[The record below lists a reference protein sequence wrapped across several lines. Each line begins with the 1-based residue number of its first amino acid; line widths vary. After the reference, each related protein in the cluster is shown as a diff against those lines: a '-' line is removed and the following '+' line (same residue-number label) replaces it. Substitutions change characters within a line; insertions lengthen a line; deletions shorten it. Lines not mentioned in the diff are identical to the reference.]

1 MFNLKIE
8 KEIRKA
14 LRVKASK
21 INAFTLIFL
30 LTFISL
36 LNIMPKIEAQELPLR
51 DAYFTNSFSD
61 FKIYDKGTVE
71 FSFAILN
78 EKSSEESFIVYIF
91 RNNLRVY
98 KEEITCQ
105 KGKSSDIMDVLITE
119 SWMGPNVYDMKVEL
133 RTYSGTLQ
141 DFHRFSV
148 KVVKLFIFDWFYSM
162 PEIVAHS
169 SRNETLLIA
178 FKNGGNDL
186 MYNTVIEMEEN
197 PQIEVKPKSIN
208 LGNIS
213 AGEIISTKISVRTL
227 KTTEPGN
234 YTLVFQMNY
243 RDFEGEV
250 HTEEKY
256 ASAIVIKQSTKIIL
270 DYSSNVKYNQKI
282 ELFAK
287 LLSDNENYIEN
298 QLITF
303 SLNNEEIGKVETN
316 SSGNASLEYY
326 PTNLDVGEYE
336 IKATFLGSESL
347 GSSDAIGSLIII
359 PLGTFLELDTQN
371 PTFAKE
377 NTSFT
382 ISLKDEN
389 EKAISDRLVM
399 LYLDGINTKNL
410 TTDKNG
416 KSVTNYIFNESGN
429 IYVKAA
435 YIGDNNYLNSQSEL
449 TTLKVEPMPTRLYL
463 DIESV
468 ITKESPVDFKVK
480 LEDKHGNGIEN
491 ANINLF
497 INDEKFATSITN
509 ENGYATLNNQFTN
522 AGIINSISIN
532 AEFDGNDAYSPS
544 QIKRSVTVLNLSIFI
559 VLIVIIIAGAT
570 LALILFVKLNK
581 GGFTL
586 LAKIPS
592 KALGFNICI
601 NCGTKISYSDKFCP
615 FCGSKKGA
623 RPSVTPAL
631 DEIDEKVYNYL
642 VKSGG
647 TISPEQASKELSI
660 PLEKLEKSLG
670 KLKKAGR
677 IAKTDSDN

>member
-1 MFNLKIE
+1 M
-8 KEIRKA
+8 
-14 LRVKASK
+14 RVKASK

-30 LTFISL
+30 LTFICL
-36 LNIMPKIEAQELPLR
+36 LNIMPKIEAQEVPLL

-61 FKIYDKGTVE
+61 FKIYDEGTVE

-105 KGKSSDIMDVLITE
+105 KGKSSDNIDVLITE
-119 SWMGPNVYDMKVEL
+119 NWMGPNVYDMKVEL
-133 RTYSGTLQ
+133 RTYSGVLQ
-141 DFHRFSV
+141 DSHRFSV

-197 PQIEVKPKSIN
+197 PQIEAKLKSID

-213 AGEIISTKISVRTL
+213 AGEIISTEISVRTL

-234 YTLVFQMNY
+234 YTLVIKINY

-250 HTEEKY
+250 HTEEKH
-256 ASAIVIKQSTKIIL
+256 ASAMVIKQNTKIIL
-270 DYSSNVKYNQKI
+270 DYSSNIKYNQKI
-282 ELFAK
+282 ELYAK
-287 LLSDNENYIEN
+287 LLDDNENYIEN

-316 SSGNASLEYY
+316 SSGDASLEYF
-326 PTNLDVGEYE
+326 PTNLDVGEYD
-336 IKATFLGSESL
+336 IKATFSGSESL
-347 GSSDAIGSLIII
+347 SSNDAIGSLIII
-359 PLGTFLELDTQN
+359 PLGTLLELGMQN
-371 PTFAKE
+371 PALAKE
-377 NTSFT
+377 NTSFE

-389 EKAISDRLVM
+389 GKAISDRLII
-399 LYLDGINTKNL
+399 LYLDDMNVKNL

-429 IYVKAA
+429 VYVKAV
-435 YIGDNNYLNSQSEL
+435 YKGDDNYLNSQSEL
-449 TTLKVEPMPTRLYL
+449 KTLRVEPMPTSIYL

-468 ITKESPVDFKVK
+468 ITTENPVDFKVK
-480 LEDKHGNGIEN
+480 LEDKHGNGVES

-497 INDEKFATSITN
+497 INDEEFTTSITN

-532 AEFDGNDAYSPS
+532 AEFDGNEAYSPS
-544 QIKRSVTVLNLSIFI
+544 QTKRSVTVLNLSILI

-570 LALILFVKLNK
+570 LALILFIKLNK
-581 GGFTL
+581 GGFNL

-601 NCGTKISYSDKFCP
+601 NCGEKISNSDKFCP
-615 FCGSKKGA
+615 FCGSKKGVKS
-623 RPSVTPAL
+623 SVTPAL

-647 TISPEQASKELSI
+647 TISPEQASKDLNI
-660 PLEKLEKSLG
+660 PLEKLEKSLV

-677 IAKTDSDN
+677 IVKTDSKN